1 MTVFVKNGYR
11 AGFRHRAKDFY
22 RLTGLLLVTFVAT
35 LFLYSPAVH
44 AEEEEFVG
52 TVTNSDGVT
61 IQYVAVDILGPRK
74 IFTRTNSNGRF
85 KVVLVKGRYTI
96 RLRYKKTTTD
106 FSIRIGGDTGIVSR
120 TFVLDP

>member
-1 MTVFVKNGYR
+1 MTVFVKNSYR
-11 AGFRHRAKDFY
+11 ASFRHRAEDFY
-22 RLTGLLLVTFVAT
+22 RLVGILFVTLVVTLL
-35 LFLYSPAVH
+35 LYSPAAH
-44 AEEEEFVG
+44 AEEFVG
-52 TVTNSDGVT
+52 TVTNSDGEA

-85 KVVLVKGRYTI
+85 KVDLVQGRYTI
-96 RLRYKKTTTD
+96 RLRYKKSTTD

>member
-1 MTVFVKNGYR
+1 MLVFVKNSYR
-11 AGFRHRAKDFY
+11 AGFRHRAADFY
-22 RLTGLLLVTFVAT
+22 RLVGILFVTFVAT
-35 LFLYSPAVH
+35 LLLYSPAAH
-44 AEEEEFVG
+44 AEEFVG
-52 TVTNSDGVT
+52 TVTNSTGKA

-85 KVVLVKGRYTI
+85 KVDLIKGRYTI
-96 RLRYKKTTTD
+96 RLRYKKSTTD

>member
-35 LFLYSPAVH
+35 LFLYSPAAH
-44 AEEEEFVG
+44 AEKFVG
-52 TVTNSDGVT
+52 TVTNSDGKA

-74 IFTRTNSNGRF
+74 IFTRTNSNGEF
-85 KVVLVKGRYTI
+85 KVDLVKGRYTI
-96 RLRYKKTTTD
+96 RLRYKKSTTD

-120 TFVLDP
+120 TFELDP

>member
-11 AGFRHRAKDFY
+11 AGFRHRAEYFY
-22 RLTGLLLVTFVAT
+22 RLVGFLLVTFVAT
-35 LFLYSPAVH
+35 LLLYSPAAH
-44 AEEEEFVG
+44 AEEFIG
-52 TVTNSDGVT
+52 TVTNSDGET

-85 KVVLVKGRYTI
+85 KVDLVKGRYTI
-96 RLRYKKTTTD
+96 RLRYKKSTTD

-120 TFVLDP
+120 TFMLDP